1 MNITS
6 LIPQSTARTSNTTT
20 PAAAARTNQSL
31 DQAAFLRLMTA
42 QLSFQDPTKPIDNQ
56 QMVAQ
61 LAQFS
66 SVAGI
71 SETNSSLGTIAE
83 QLRTQTA
90 LLGDIRAATLPPAST
105 PST

>member
-6 LIPQSTARTSNTTT
+6 IIPPSPGANS
-20 PAAAARTNQSL
+20 AAARTNQSL

-71 SETNSSLGTIAE
+71 SETNTSLRNIAE
-83 QLRTQTA
+83 QLRAQTA
-90 LLGDIRAATLPPAST
+90 LLDDIRAATLPPAPTASTAST

>member
-1 MNITS
+1 MNITPFS
-6 LIPQSTARTSNTTT
+6 SPSATTGT
-20 PAAAARTNQSL
+20 RNSRANQSL

-42 QLSFQDPTKPIDNQ
+42 QLSFQDPTKPLDNQ

-71 SETNSSLGTIAE
+71 SETNTSLRSISE
-83 QLRTQTA
+83 QLRAQTA

-105 PST
+105 NSTPSI

>member
-6 LIPQSTARTSNTTT
+6 LIAPSNTTT
-20 PAAAARTNQSL
+20 PTAAARTNQSL

-71 SETNSSLGTIAE
+71 SETNSSLSSIAE

-90 LLGDIRAATLPPAST
+90 LLGDIRAATLPPVLT
-105 PST
+105 PSA

>member
-1 MNITS
+1 MNIT
-6 LIPQSTARTSNTTT
+6 PFSTPSATTGTSNSR
-20 PAAAARTNQSL
+20 ANQSL

-42 QLSFQDPTKPIDNQ
+42 QLSFQDPTKPLDNQ

-71 SETNSSLGTIAE
+71 SETNTSLRSIAE

-105 PST
+105 NSTPSI

>member
-6 LIPQSTARTSNTTT
+6 LIPPSTTTT
-20 PAAAARTNQSL
+20 PAAVARANQSL

-71 SETNSSLGTIAE
+71 SETNSSLGAIAE

>member
-6 LIPQSTARTSNTTT
+6 IIAPSTRAASNVTR
-20 PAAAARTNQSL
+20 ANESL
-31 DQAAFLRLMTA
+31 DQAAFLRLLTA

-56 QMVAQ
+56 QMVGQ

-71 SETNSSLGTIAE
+71 SETNTSLRSIAE
-83 QLRTQTA
+83 QLRMQTA
-90 LLGDIRAATLPPAST
+90 LLGDIRAATIPPAST

>member
-1 MNITS
+1 MNINAI
-6 LIPQSTARTSNTTT
+6 IPQSTTRTSTTTT
-20 PAAAARTNQSL
+20 PAATARTNQSL

-71 SETNSSLGTIAE
+71 SETNTSLRSIAE

>member
-1 MNITS
+1 MNISSITA
-6 LIPQSTARTSNTTT
+6 QSATTGT
-20 PAAAARTNQSL
+20 NNSRANQSL

-42 QLSFQDPTKPIDNQ
+42 QLQFQDPTKPLDNQ

-71 SETNSSLGTIAE
+71 SETNTSLRSIAE
-83 QLRTQTA
+83 QLRMQTA
-90 LLGDIRAATLPPAST
+90 LLDDIRAATLPPAST
-105 PST
+105 NSTPLI

>member
-6 LIPQSTARTSNTTT
+6 IIPPSTTT
-20 PAAAARTNQSL
+20 AGVTTSAARSNQAL

-42 QLSFQDPTKPIDNQ
+42 QLSFQDPTKPLDNQ
-56 QMVAQ
+56 AMVAQ

-71 SETNSSLGTIAE
+71 SETNTSLRSIAD
-83 QLRTQTA
+83 QLKAQTA
-90 LLGDIRAATLPPAST
+90 LLNDIRSATLPPATT
-105 PST
+105 PLI

>member
-1 MNITS
+1 MNIT
-6 LIPQSTARTSNTTT
+6 PFSTPSATTGTSNS
-20 PAAAARTNQSL
+20 RTNQSL

-42 QLSFQDPTKPIDNQ
+42 QLSFQDPTKPLDNQ

-71 SETNSSLGTIAE
+71 SETNTSLRSIAE
-83 QLRTQTA
+83 QLRTQTE

>member
-6 LIPQSTARTSNTTT
+6 IIPPSNTTT
-20 PAAAARTNQSL
+20 GAASNAARTNQSL

-42 QLSFQDPTKPIDNQ
+42 QLSFQDPTKPLDNQ

-71 SETNSSLGTIAE
+71 SETNSSLRSIAE
-83 QLRTQTA
+83 QLGIQTA
-90 LLGDIRAATLPPAST
+90 LLGDIRAATLPPVSTASK
-105 PST
+105 

>member
-1 MNITS
+1 MNINS
-6 LIPQSTARTSNTTT
+6 IIPPSNITT

-71 SETNSSLGTIAE
+71 SETNSSLSSIAE

-90 LLGDIRAATLPPAST
+90 LLGDIRAATLPPTST

>member
-6 LIPQSTARTSNTTT
+6 IIPPSTTNTGAAT
-20 PAAAARTNQSL
+20 AAARTNQSL

-71 SETNSSLGTIAE
+71 SETNSALSSIAD

-90 LLGDIRAATLPPAST
+90 LLGDIRAATLPPVST